1 MATKDLT
8 WYLSSPKRAYHYAR
22 DVIEGRWP
30 EGEALIAQDVHYAY
44 LYAYAIIKDRFP
56 EGEAVIA
63 QNLNYAYRYA
73 RWVIEGRFIEGE
85 AAIIQDPKCA
95 ADYYLALD
103 YYNRF
108 KDQFTEHEQVLW
120 LLKI

>member
-30 EGEALIAQDVHYAY
+30 EGEALIVQDVYYAY

-56 EGEAVIA
+56 KGEAVIA
-63 QNLNYAYRYA
+63 QNLHYAYRYA
-73 RWVIEGRFIEGE
+73 RWVIEDRWKEVE
-85 AAIIQDPKCA
+85 STIIDSEYA
-95 ADYYLALD
+95 SFYYD
-103 YYNRF
+103 EF
-108 KDQFTEHEQVLW
+108 KDRFTDEEKVLW